1 MPLME
6 WTERLSVGVTRF
18 DDEHK
23 KLVALI
29 NALFDAA
36 QAGRGRE
43 ALGSTLDELVT
54 YTQSHFINEEQAL
67 ARSAYPHLDTHRRE
81 HEKLTRQVIDIQR
94 KYHAGASAM
103 LSMEVMS
110 FLKSWLVKHIQGTDQ
125 KYAPFLRDQAQT

>member
-1 MPLME
+1 ME

-29 NALFDAA
+29 NALFDAV

-43 ALGSTLDELVT
+43 ALGKTLDELVM
-54 YTQSHFINEEQAL
+54 YTQSHFINEELAL
-67 ARSAYPHLDTHRRE
+67 AHSSYPHLDTHRSE
-81 HEKLTRQVIDIQR
+81 HAKLARQVIDIQQ
-94 KYHAGASAM
+94 KYHAGASTM

-110 FLKSWLVKHIQGTDQ
+110 FLKAWLVKHIQGTDQ